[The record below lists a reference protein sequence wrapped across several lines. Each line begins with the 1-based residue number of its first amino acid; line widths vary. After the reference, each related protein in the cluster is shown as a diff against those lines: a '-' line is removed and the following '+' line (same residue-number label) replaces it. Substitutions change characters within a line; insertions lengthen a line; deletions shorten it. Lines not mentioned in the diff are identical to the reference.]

1 MYVSG
6 GCPGENFTNHLHCYD
21 STRDAWQ
28 RCSPMNVSRGYHTM
42 ISHNEKI
49 YVCAGNTNAGHRADV
64 LHVEIYCPETD
75 QWTMLMSISQ
85 GQSEAPAV
93 FRKERVYILGGYSWN
108 GHSFQDIV
116 QCYDIEDDEWSVLDL
131 KLPESMTGALAC
143 CVQLPLKLYDKY
155 ATCAP
160 NET

>member
-6 GCPGENFTNHLHCYD
+6 GCPGENFTNHVHCYD
-21 STRDAWQ
+21 SARDAWQ

-42 ISHNEKI
+42 ISHNDKI

-116 QCYDIEDDEWSVLDL
+116 QCYDIEEDEWSVLDL

-155 ATCAP
+155 ANVAP